1 MAPSDTA
8 ACLPVPAH
16 PLWERTVFNV
26 HSLSATPPH
35 ICKVLFLGWVFQ
47 AHVYVE
53 PCHPPAM
60 ALALLAGPK
69 WQLDVKVATKSHAC
83 RKAEQRSGVEAGPG
97 NLDLVSESDSGIALA
112 WSIHLTHIH
121 SPERLRPAP
130 NTALTI
136 EQGKL
141 QAVLCL

>member
-1 MAPSDTA
+1 MTPSDTA

-16 PLWERTVFNV
+16 PLWERIVFNV
-26 HSLSATPPH
+26 HSLSAIPPH
-35 ICKVLFLGWVFQ
+35 ICKVLFLGWIFQ

-53 PCHPPAM
+53 PCHSPAM
-60 ALALLAGPK
+60 ALALLVGPK
-69 WQLDVKVATKSHAC
+69 C
-83 RKAEQRSGVEAGPG
+83 REAEQRSEVQAGPG

-112 WSIHLTHIH
+112 WSIHLTHSH
-121 SPERLRPAP
+121 ERLRPAP
-130 NTALTI
+130 NTALAI